1 MYREMTW
8 KLSGKPTLE
17 QGISFL
23 LDRCNANNWS
33 YIDSK
38 LDEDGSFILIYW
50 EDID

>member
-1 MYREMTW
+1 MYKEMTW
-8 KLSGKPTLE
+8 ELTKNQTLE

-23 LDRCNANNWS
+23 LDMCNENNWS

-38 LDEDGSFILIYW
+38 LDENGNFILIYW